1 MVVSRSHWDG
11 DYPHPTLNQSAKGSG
26 GVGSS
31 NQEIFSQRGAYLA
44 PQPVAVG
51 ALDLECGASKLTH
64 QSVVN
69 GHIVAARMVSF
80 GEYSID
86 GTASAMKARDY
97 KDATD
102 LVAQP
107 VATFS
112 CAGIGAYTEDTNSAT
127 LLKSGQDLGN
137 GCEALVAQPVVVHGT
152 QDPCVSDIAFA
163 QGRNNGGENVLMQPI
178 SIQDVR
184 PVEKAQNGKGWNDDG
199 TAYTV
204 DTHATQGVAQPMVL
218 MDQGGSVM
226 NVEHDMVG
234 TLRRETH
241 GHEPAVIQP
250 PSMQVR
256 RLTPVECERLQGFPD
271 NYTNIPWRKKPE
283 SPDGPRYKA
292 LGNSWAV
299 PNVRWIGKRIQ
310 EALNAP

>member
-44 PQPVAVG
+44 PQPVA
-51 ALDLECGASKLTH
+51 
-64 QSVVN
+64 
-69 GHIVAARMVSF
+69 ARMVAF
-80 GEYSID
+80 GEYSVD

-107 VATFS
+107 F
-112 CAGIGAYTEDTNSAT
+112 CLGGQHPNAGIGIDQSPTLTNAM
-127 LLKSGQDLGN
+127 GAG
-137 GCEALVAQPVVVHGT
+137 GGHVPI
-152 QDPCVSDIAFA
+152 VSMA
-163 QGRNNGGENVLMQPI
+163 
-178 SIQDVR
+178 
-184 PVEKAQNGKGWNDDG
+184 
-199 TAYTV
+199 
-204 DTHATQGVAQPMVL
+204 
-218 MDQGGSVM
+218 
-226 NVEHDMVG
+226 
-234 TLRRETH
+234 
-241 GHEPAVIQP
+241 
-250 PSMQVR
+250 VR

-271 NYTNIPWRKKPE
+271 NYTNIPWRKKDE

-299 PNVRWIGKRIQ
+299 PNVRWIGQRIQ
-310 EALNAP
+310 ENLK